1 MRTHITVIAMTI
13 ACSSMAAC
21 ATQARSPEPVPV
33 DRVECARCRMLIS
46 TETGSAQIV
55 PARGDTRF
63 YDDLGCLAADWAAHQ
78 GEATAFV
85 RTGQAWFDAGAA
97 SFAQP
102 PAART
107 AMGSG
112 FVAFARPEDARA
124 ADRAGRALGWD
135 DVVRLVKE
143 MS

>member
-1 MRTHITVIAMTI
+1 
-13 ACSSMAAC
+13 
-21 ATQARSPEPVPV
+21 
-33 DRVECARCRMLIS
+33 MLIS
-46 TETGSAQIV
+46 TETGSGQIV
-55 PARGDTRF
+55 PARGETRF

-78 GEATAFV
+78 GQATAFV
-85 RTGQAWFDAGAA
+85 RTGHAWSEAVAA

-112 FVAFARPEDARA
+112 FAAFATAGDARA
-124 ADRAGRALGWD
+124 ADRAGRALSWD
-135 DVVRLVKE
+135 DVVRLVRE